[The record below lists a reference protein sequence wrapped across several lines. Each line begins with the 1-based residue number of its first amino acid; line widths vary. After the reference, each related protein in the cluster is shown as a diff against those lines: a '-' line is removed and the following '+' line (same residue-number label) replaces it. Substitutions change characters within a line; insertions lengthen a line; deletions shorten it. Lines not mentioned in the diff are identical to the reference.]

1 MSNNNSEIILDGNDH
16 PSQLIPKLCFQFY
29 QLGWVSGTS
38 GGMSIKFGDE
48 IYLAPSGVQKERIQS
63 DELFVVDINDQTIKQ
78 PAAEKKLKKSECT
91 PLFMIAYRLRD
102 SGSVIHSHSINAVL
116 ATLITHGNEFRI
128 THQEM
133 IKGIKKGST
142 NESHRYEETLI
153 VPVIENTPFEADL
166 AEQMIEA
173 MNKYPNTNAVLV
185 RRHGVY
191 VWGKTWQQAK
201 TMSECYDYLFQVAVE
216 MKKLGIDYT
225 KPL

>member
-16 PSQLIPKLCFQFY
+16 PSQLIPKLCSQFY
-29 QLGWVSGTS
+29 QLGWVSGTG
-38 GGMSIKFGDE
+38 GGMSIKFGNE

-78 PAAEKKLKKSECT
+78 PTAEKKLKKSECT

-102 SGSVIHSHSINAVL
+102 SGAVIHSHSINSVL

-142 NESHRYEETLI
+142 NESHRYDETLV
-153 VPVIENTPFEADL
+153 VPIIENTPFEADL
-166 AEQMIEA
+166 SEQMIEA
-173 MNKYPNTNAVLV
+173 INKYPNTNAVLV

-201 TMSECYDYLFQVAVE
+201 TMTECYDYLFQVAVE